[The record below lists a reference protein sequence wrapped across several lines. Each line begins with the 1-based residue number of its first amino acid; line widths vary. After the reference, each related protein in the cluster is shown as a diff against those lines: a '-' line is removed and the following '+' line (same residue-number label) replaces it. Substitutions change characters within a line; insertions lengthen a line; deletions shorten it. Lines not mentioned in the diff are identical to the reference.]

1 MKDVFFKTQ
10 ISNVKH
16 NLEKSFTDVNIDLI
30 YQDACNILE
39 KELLFVNDRGKKVIG
54 KHIWYNILPGY
65 ACYKALLNANINEKT
80 AIDFVEKEMCVA
92 VKSMSN
98 FCRKN

>member
-54 KHIWYNILPGY
+54 KHI
-65 ACYKALLNANINEKT
+65 
-80 AIDFVEKEMCVA
+80 
-92 VKSMSN
+92 
-98 FCRKN
+98 